1 MTIPSQIKRFVLVVE
16 RSDGGVRF
24 THTVFAKTRPAAEA
38 RLKERYDEIWPGAKI
53 QVSLKI
59 PRRPTDARE

>member
-1 MTIPSQIKRFVLVVE
+1 MTSPSQIKRFVLVVAKG
-16 RSDGGVRF
+16 DLRF
-24 THTVFAKTRPAAEA
+24 THTVFAKTRPRAEA
-38 RLKERYDEIWPGAKI
+38 SLKERYDEMWPGAKI